1 MHAVWLSALFFKNY
15 GTGINA
21 DKKHIIATGVWQSRD
36 ELRELRQIDRVFE
49 PRAHVC
55 KVYDSILTLWN
66 QALGRFLD
74 WYDT

>member
-1 MHAVWLSALFFKNY
+1 MNEDY
-15 GTGINA
+15 I
-21 DKKHIIATGVWQSRD
+21 HIISTGVWQSRD

-49 PRAHVC
+49 PRAR
-55 KVYDSILTLWN
+55 VYEAYNSILTLWN